1 MIKMVFWLIA
11 LLFAAAILV
20 VPIYAVAYV
29 IGG

>member
-11 LLFAAAILV
+11 ALFAAMVMI
-20 VPIYAVAYV
+20 VPVYAVAYV